1 MRTSTPCN
9 LAGNFE
15 WFFYGRDPGEAR
27 ATLIVMSAQEEVE
40 EHVHHARDRF
50 EKLVAG
56 NMAIVAALLAIVSVL
71 GQHYNTEE
79 LLKQQESSDQWAYYQ
94 AKGIRLYIAQ
104 STQDLMAGSQTD
116 SKALGRY
123 QKDTARYAQDQASIQ
138 KEARALERER
148 DASGRKARQF
158 HLGEVFLEVAIVLL
172 SLAILTR
179 RRPLAFAGL
188 ASAVIGVVWAANG
201 FISGSLPH

>member
-1 MRTSTPCN
+1 
-9 LAGNFE
+9 
-15 WFFYGRDPGEAR
+15 
-27 ATLIVMSAQEEVE
+27 MSAQEEVE

-94 AKGIRLYIAQ
+94 AKGIRLYVAQ
-104 STQDLMAGSQTD
+104 STQDLMAGGKTD
-116 SKALGRY
+116 TKALSRY
-123 QKDTARYAQDQASIQ
+123 QKDAARYAHEQSGIQ
-138 KEARALERER
+138 EKARELERER
-148 DASGRKARQF
+148 DTSGRKARQF
-158 HLGEVFLEVAIVLL
+158 HLGEVFLEVAIVFL

-179 RRPLAFAGL
+179 RRPLAFGGL
-188 ASAVIGVVWAANG
+188 ASAVIGVVWATNA
-201 FISGSLPH
+201 FFL

>member
-1 MRTSTPCN
+1 
-9 LAGNFE
+9 
-15 WFFYGRDPGEAR
+15 
-27 ATLIVMSAQEEVE
+27 MSAQEEIE

-79 LLKQQESSDQWAYYQ
+79 VLKQQESSDQWAFYQ
-94 AKGIRLYIAQ
+94 AKNIRHYIAQ
-104 STQDLMAGSQTD
+104 STQDLMSAGKAE
-116 SKALGRY
+116 SKSIARY
-123 QKDTARYAQDQASIQ
+123 QQDANRYKGEEAGIEEKAR
-138 KEARALERER
+138 ELERER
-148 DASGRKARQF
+148 DASGRMARQF

-172 SLAILTR
+172 SLAILTK

-188 ASAVIGVVWAANG
+188 GSGVVGVAWAATG
-201 FISGSLPH
+201 FFQ

>member
-1 MRTSTPCN
+1 
-9 LAGNFE
+9 
-15 WFFYGRDPGEAR
+15 
-27 ATLIVMSAQEEVE
+27 MSAQEEIE

-79 LLKQQESSDQWAYYQ
+79 LLKQQESSDQWAFYQ
-94 AKGIRLYIAQ
+94 AKSIRLYIAQ
-104 STQDLMAGSQTD
+104 STQDLMGAG
-116 SKALGRY
+116 KAEGQSITRY
-123 QKDTARYAQDQASIQ
+123 QQDSTRYKQEESKIQEKAR
-138 KEARALERER
+138 ELERER
-148 DASGRKARQF
+148 DASGRRARQF
-158 HLGEVFLEVAIVLL
+158 HIGEVFLEVAIVLL

-188 ASAVIGVVWAANG
+188 ASAILGVGWATNG
-201 FISGSLPH
+201 FFR

>member
-1 MRTSTPCN
+1 
-9 LAGNFE
+9 
-15 WFFYGRDPGEAR
+15 
-27 ATLIVMSAQEEVE
+27 MSAQEEID
-40 EHVHHARDRF
+40 EHVHHARDLF

-94 AKGIRLYIAQ
+94 AKNIRLYIAQ
-104 STQDLMAGSQTD
+104 STQDLIMAAGRAGGQS
-116 SKALGRY
+116 SSRY
-123 QKDTARYAQDQASIQ
+123 QQDAVRYKREESGIQDKAH
-138 KEARALERER
+138 ELERER
-148 DASGRKARQF
+148 DADGRKAHQF
-158 HLGEVFLEVAIVLL
+158 HIGEVFLEVAIVLL

-188 ASAVIGVVWAANG
+188 TSAIAGVVWAANG
-201 FISGSLPH
+201 FFP

>member
-1 MRTSTPCN
+1 
-9 LAGNFE
+9 
-15 WFFYGRDPGEAR
+15 
-27 ATLIVMSAQEEVE
+27 MSAQEEVD

-94 AKGIRLYIAQ
+94 AKGIRLYVAQ
-104 STQDLMAGSQTD
+104 STQDLMAGNKTEG
-116 SKALGRY
+116 KALTRY
-123 QKDTARYAQDQASIQ
+123 QNDTARYAREQAGIQ
-138 KEARALERER
+138 EKARELERER

-172 SLAILTR
+172 SLSILTK

-188 ASAVIGVVWAANG
+188 GSAVVGVAWAANG
-201 FISGSLPH
+201 FLSGSLAH